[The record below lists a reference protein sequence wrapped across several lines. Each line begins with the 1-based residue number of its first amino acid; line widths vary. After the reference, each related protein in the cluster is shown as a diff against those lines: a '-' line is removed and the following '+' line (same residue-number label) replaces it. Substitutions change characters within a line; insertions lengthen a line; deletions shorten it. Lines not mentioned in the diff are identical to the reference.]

1 MKQAIRSTKAR
12 EGHTAPGGSSVRARI
27 KAALFRLLGKD
38 PEAVVVSFLTG
49 DAARAF
55 AMAAEIQSL
64 EPARRHFVVAL
75 TGDPFVPPGTAQSIE
90 VPRSR
95 WPWVA
100 FKLWRRL
107 RHYRIGLAPVLF
119 DGSDSFRGLRWA
131 AAFLAPRRILA
142 YNARLERFHLRPSAP
157 IASLLFLAG
166 VPLDRI
172 FLRPRWLWPW
182 KRDRSV
188 VPSEC
193 REWAGRTPDLS
204 RARVAILTPYFP
216 YPLSHGGAVR
226 IYSLLCEIARSFD
239 VYLLSFY
246 ETDPAE
252 AVAALLPYCVR
263 VTGVPKPRYR
273 EPRWS
278 TLLPPEVHEFR
289 SPAMRE
295 AVARTRQRD
304 GVQVLQTEYT
314 FLAPYG
320 GDILVEHDVTFDLY
334 RQIYER
340 NHTFSSWW
348 DWFRWR
354 RFEKRA
360 VRHFPRVVVMS
371 DKDRE
376 MLGIPHA
383 YVIPNGVDLDR
394 FTPTAEPDAERML
407 FIGSFRHFPNIV
419 AFRFFFEG
427 VWGELRRRFPKA
439 ELTVVAGPDPLLYWR
454 EHTGL
459 AALPSSERMRLF
471 EFVADVRPLYG
482 ETNLVLVPTLVSA
495 GTNVKLLEALAMRRA
510 VLSTSSG
517 CAGLGLVHGETVW
530 IADGEAAFLEAA
542 TTLLSGPALRRSIAQ
557 KGYEAA
563 HRRFGW
569 NRIGEAQRHLLRQ
582 LAGGEFLLR
591 PVRKEDLPE
600 LSAIQ
605 ATALEA
611 AQWRPEDYLRFDCH
625 VAECDGRIAGFLVSR
640 PIVAGERE
648 ILNVAVHPAYRRRGV
663 AGLLIRAEI
672 ERWPGDHFLEVRES
686 NTAARNLYKKLGF
699 EDVGV
704 RPGYYDSPPEAGIV
718 MRFFS

>member
-1 MKQAIRSTKAR
+1 MATEIR
-12 EGHTAPGGSSVRARI
+12 
-27 KAALFRLLGKD
+27 
-38 PEAVVVSFLTG
+38 
-49 DAARAF
+49 
-55 AMAAEIQSL
+55 SL
-64 EPARRHFVVAL
+64 EPWRRHFVVVRA
-75 TGDPFVPPGTAQSIE
+75 GGPFVPPVMAQAIE
-90 VPRSR
+90 FARSP
-95 WPWVA
+95 WPWAA

-107 RHYRIGLAPVLF
+107 RRYRIGLAPVLF
-119 DGSDSFRGLRWA
+119 DGTDSFRGLRWA
-131 AAFLAPRRILA
+131 AAVLAPRRILA
-142 YNARLERFHLRPSAP
+142 YNARLERFHLRLSAP

-188 VPSEC
+188 VPPDG
-193 REWAGRTPDLS
+193 REWTGRTPEAS

-226 IYSLLCEIARSFD
+226 IYSLLREIARTFD

-246 ETDPAE
+246 ETDPEE
-252 AVAALLPYCVR
+252 AVAALLPYCAR
-263 VTGVPKPRYR
+263 VTAVPKPRYR

-295 AVARTRQRD
+295 ALARARQRD
-304 GVQVLQTEYT
+304 RVQVLQTEYT

-340 NHTFSSWW
+340 NHTLSSWW

-360 VRHFPRVVVMS
+360 VRGFRRVVVMS

-376 MLGIPHA
+376 LLGIPHTC
-383 YVIPNGVDLDR
+383 VIPNGVDLAR
-394 FTPTAEPDAERML
+394 FSPAGEPDAERML

-419 AFRFFFEG
+419 AFRFFFED
-427 VWGELRRRFPKA
+427 VWPELRRRFPKA
-439 ELTVVAGPDPLLYWR
+439 ELTVVAGPDALLYWR

-459 AALPSSERMRLF
+459 AALPSSDRMRLF
-471 EFVADVRPLYG
+471 EFVADVRPFYE

-495 GTNVKLLEALAMRRA
+495 GTNVKLIEALAMCRA
-510 VLSTSSG
+510 ALSTSSG
-517 CAGLGLVHGETVW
+517 CAGLGLAHGETVW
-530 IADGEAAFLEAA
+530 IADGAEAFLEAA
-542 TTLLSGPALRRSIAQ
+542 TALLSGPALRRSIAQ

-569 NRIGEAQRHLLRQ
+569 NRIGEIQRSLLRQ
-582 LAGGEFLLR
+582 LAGEEFLIR
-591 PVRKEDLPE
+591 PVRIEDLPE

-611 AQWRPEDYLRFDCH
+611 AQWRSEDYLRFDCH
-625 VAECDGRIAGFLVSR
+625 VAECGGRIAGFLVSR
-640 PIVAGERE
+640 PIVPGERE
-648 ILNVAVHPAYRRRGV
+648 ILNVAVHPGFRRRG
-663 AGLLIRAEI
+663 AGSLLIRAEI
-672 ERWPGDHFLEVRES
+672 ERWPGNHFLEVRES

-699 EDVGV
+699 QDVGV
-704 RPGYYDSPPEAGIV
+704 RPGYYESPPEAGIV